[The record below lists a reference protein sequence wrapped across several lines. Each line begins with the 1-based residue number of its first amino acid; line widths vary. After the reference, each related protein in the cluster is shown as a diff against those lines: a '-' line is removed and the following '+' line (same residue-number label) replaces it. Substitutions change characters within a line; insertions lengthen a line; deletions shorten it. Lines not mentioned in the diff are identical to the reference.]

1 MTSVPQPPSLPAVMG
16 HRGAKG
22 LAPENTLAGFAK
34 AAALGIEWV
43 EFDVKLTADGEP
55 ILMHDDELDRTTD
68 GKGPV
73 AGATLEEVRALD
85 AGRWFSPDHAGEK
98 VPTLDEA
105 MAALAE
111 RGMGAN
117 VEIKAS
123 KGREAET
130 GAVVAKAL
138 AGRWMNGNRP
148 PFVSSF
154 SADSLAAARES
165 APQLPRALLTL
176 MYLPGWT
183 ARLEQLGCANFHVLD
198 RLVTEARVR
207 DILSAGYRPLAFT
220 IDDADRAKVLLSWG
234 IESVISSYP
243 DRMPAG

>member
-1 MTSVPQPPSLPAVMG
+1 MNSVPHPPSLPAIMG

-34 AAALGIEWV
+34 AAGLGIEWV

-68 GKGPV
+68 GKGRV
-73 AGATLEEVRALD
+73 ADATLEEIRALD
-85 AGRWFSPDHAGEK
+85 AGRWFSADYAGEK
-98 VPTLDEA
+98 IPTLDEA

-117 VEIKAS
+117 VEIKAC

-130 GAVVAKAL
+130 GAAVAKAL
-138 AGRWMNGNRP
+138 AGRWMNGKQS

-154 SADSLAAARES
+154 STESLAAAREA
-165 APQLPRALLTL
+165 APQVPRALLTL
-176 MYLPGWT
+176 MFLPGW
-183 ARLEQLGCANFHVLD
+183 AGRLEQLGCANFHVLD
-198 RLVTEARVR
+198 RLITETRVR
-207 DILSAGYRPLAFT
+207 DIREAGYRPLAFT
-220 IDDADRAKVLLSWG
+220 VDDPDRARDLLSWG
-234 IESVISSYP
+234 VESVISSYP
-243 DRMPAG
+243 DRMPRG